1 MNISL
6 ILAHPNKQSFNHAI
20 AQACVHALEKKGHI
34 IFFHDLYAE
43 RFDPILPYEEFDQN
57 AALPSEIKI
66 YCDEIS
72 SSDGIIIIHPN
83 WWGQPP
89 AILKGWVDRVMRPS
103 VAYKFLEGDSGE
115 GIPVGL
121 LNAKVA
127 VAFNT
132 SNTPLEREQNI
143 FGDPLETLWKN
154 CILGLCGIKVFHRE
168 MFNIIVTST
177 LEQRQLWLKNVEHT
191 IAKYFP

>member
-20 AQACVHALEKKGHI
+20 AQTCARALKEKGHI

-43 RFDPILPYEEFDQN
+43 RFNPILPYEEFDLN
-57 AALPSEIKI
+57 AALPSELKI

-89 AILKGWVDRVMRPS
+89 AILKGWLDRVMRPS
-103 VAYKFLEGDSGE
+103 VAYAFLEGDSGE

-121 LNAKVA
+121 LKAKAA
-127 VAFNT
+127 VVFNT
-132 SNTPLEREQNI
+132 SNTPSEREQNI

-154 CILGLCGIKVFHRE
+154 CIFGLCGIKVFHRE
-168 MFNIIVTST
+168 MFSIIVTST

>member
-1 MNISL
+1 
-6 ILAHPNKQSFNHAI
+6 
-20 AQACVHALEKKGHI
+20 
-34 IFFHDLYAE
+34 
-43 RFDPILPYEEFDQN
+43 
-57 AALPSEIKI
+57 
-66 YCDEIS
+66 
-72 SSDGIIIIHPN
+72 
-83 WWGQPP
+83 
-89 AILKGWVDRVMRPS
+89 
-103 VAYKFLEGDSGE
+103 
-115 GIPVGL
+115 VGL

-127 VAFNT
+127 VVFNT

-177 LEQRQLWLKNVEHT
+177 LEQRQLWLKNVEHA